1 MQQPKL
7 LKAIRSISN
16 DKRDSPTKDFCRLFR
31 DYLKEPCKMPID
43 ILNDIHVKCL
53 LMSLKCTPKQS
64 TGNLFNLS
72 MYIKKF
78 QTLHKHKQ

>member
-1 MQQPKL
+1 MTKEIAPQK
-7 LKAIRSISN
+7 ISA
-16 DKRDSPTKDFCRLFR
+16 
-31 DYLKEPCKMPID
+31 DYFEITSKEPCKMPID

-64 TGNLFNLS
+64 TGNLSNLS